1 MINEHKHKMLES
13 KSFVKEET
21 QTDEKNIQDKD
32 QCLKRTLIHTI
43 IS

>member
-32 QCLKRTLIHTI
+32 
-43 IS
+43 